1 MSIERIKEGTY
12 YEVEASCFD
21 SEGEAALPTT
31 IEYSL
36 YCLTNGREIGT
47 QLRSVPIGTTVSIFA
62 TADENAIIN
71 NRNEYERKQMTVVAD
86 RGLPT
91 QTTETI
97 EWMVK
102 NIRGTR

>member
-1 MSIERIKEGTY
+1 MSIERINEGTY

-21 SEGEAALPTT
+21 SDGQEALPTT

-36 YCLTNGREIGT
+36 YCLTNGKDIRGLTEVT
-47 QLRSVPIGTTVSIFA
+47 IGTTVSIFA
-62 TADENAIIN
+62 TAAENAIIN
-71 NRNEYERKQMTVVAD
+71 NRNDYERKQMTVVID
-86 RGLPT
+86 RGLAT

-97 EWMVK
+97 EWIVK

>member
-21 SEGEAALPTT
+21 SEGQPALPTT

-36 YCLTNGREIGT
+36 YCLTNAKEIGT
-47 QLRSVPIGTTVSIFA
+47 QLRNVPIDTTVSIYA

-71 NRNEYERKQMTVVAD
+71 NRNDYERKQMTVVID
-86 RGLPT
+86 RGLAT

-97 EWMVK
+97 EWIVK

>member
-21 SEGEAALPTT
+21 SEGQPALPTT

-36 YCLTNGREIGT
+36 YCLTNGRDIRT
-47 QLRSVPIGTTVSIFA
+47 LTDVPIGVTVSIFA

-71 NRNEYERKQMTVVAD
+71 NRNDYERKQMTVVCD
-86 RGLPT
+86 RGLAT

-97 EWMVK
+97 EWIVK

>member
-21 SEGEAALPTT
+21 SEGQPALPTT

-36 YCLTNGREIGT
+36 YCLTNAKEIGT
-47 QLRSVPIGTTVSIFA
+47 QLRNVPIDTTVSIYA
-62 TADENAIIN
+62 SADENAIIN
-71 NRNEYERKQMTVVAD
+71 NRNDYERKQMTVVID
-86 RGLPT
+86 RGLAT

-97 EWMVK
+97 EWIVK

>member
-21 SEGEAALPTT
+21 SEGEPALPTT

-36 YCLTNGREIGT
+36 YCLTNSRDIRT
-47 QLRSVPIGTTVSIFA
+47 LTDVPIGVTVSIFA
-62 TADENAIIN
+62 TAAENAIIN
-71 NRNEYERKQMTVVAD
+71 NRNDYERKQMTVVID
-86 RGLPT
+86 RGLAT

-97 EWMVK
+97 EWIVK